1 MDMWSGMG
9 MTGFGLL
16 MMLIGFVV
24 VVAVIAAVVW
34 AIVSLT
40 ARPAGDSARR
50 TLDERYARG
59 EIGDDEY
66 QRMKR
71 QLG

>member
-1 MDMWSGMG
+1 
-9 MTGFGLL
+9 
-16 MMLIGFVV
+16 VV
-24 VVAVIAAVVW
+24 VVAVMAAVVW

-40 ARPAGDSARR
+40 ARPSGDTARR

-66 QRMKR
+66 QRMKG

>member
-1 MDMWSGMG
+1 VVRYGDD
-9 MTGFGLL
+9 GLRL
-16 MMLIGFVV
+16 ADDADRLRV

-40 ARPAGDSARR
+40 ARPCGDTARR
-50 TLDERYARG
+50 TLDERYAGG

-66 QRMKR
+66 RRMKR

>member
-1 MDMWSGMG
+1 MG
-9 MTGFGLL
+9 MMGFRFL
-16 MMLIGFVV
+16 MMLVALVV
-24 VVAVIAAVVW
+24 LGAILAAAVW
-34 AIVSLT
+34 AVVTFTNRS
-40 ARPAGDSARR
+40 RPDDAARR

>member
-1 MDMWSGMG
+1 MG
-9 MTGFGLL
+9 MMAFGLL

-24 VVAVIAAVVW
+24 VVVVIAVVVW

-50 TLDERYARG
+50 TIDERYARG

-66 QRMKR
+66 RRMKR